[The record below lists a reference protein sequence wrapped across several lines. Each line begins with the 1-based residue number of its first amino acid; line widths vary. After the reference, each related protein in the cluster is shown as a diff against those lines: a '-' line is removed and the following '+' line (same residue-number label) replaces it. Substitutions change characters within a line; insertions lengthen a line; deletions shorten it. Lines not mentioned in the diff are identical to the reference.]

1 MRSEELKPYLQGK
14 WMAKNIKYGH
24 GPLMDEYMVWGDG
37 HAIAEDPDDKY
48 GDIEYT
54 KKSGRG
60 QYDFTRIFNFKGQN
74 QAFSVELKPNS
85 FNTFLI
91 NK

>member
-1 MRSEELKPYLQGK
+1 M
-14 WMAKNIKYGH
+14 NIWYG
-24 GPLMDEYMVWGDG
+24 GDG

-60 QYDFTRIFNFKGQN
+60 QYDFISEGDTQHICT
-74 QAFSVELKPNS
+74 L
-85 FNTFLI
+85 LM
-91 NK
+91 